1 MRHMFTVVA
10 LALASLCSPAETLR
24 VMTFNVRYPNPG
36 DGANTWPARRD
47 LLAETIR
54 ARRPDLIG
62 TQELFYEQGQYIV
75 EKLPEYA
82 WFGLSRRG
90 NHEDE
95 HMGVFYLK
103 NRLRVVESGDFWL
116 SITPEKPGSIS
127 WNMTLPRMVTWAVF
141 EVIGT
146 GKRFRYFN
154 THFAHRREDE
164 AARLKS
170 AQLIA
175 CRLEL
180 LDADEP
186 VVLTGDFNAPA
197 GGAVHEAF
205 TRLLRD
211 AWIEAAERKGPAD
224 TFHGFTGKP
233 RPGRIDWILFRA
245 PWKVRSAETITDR
258 KGDIFPSDHFPVMA
272 VFEIP

>member
-1 MRHMFTVVA
+1 MRPIFLAVA
-10 LALASLCSPAETLR
+10 LAAASQCLPAEILR

-36 DGANTWPARRD
+36 DGDNVWSARRD
-47 LLAETIR
+47 LLVETIR
-54 ARRPDLIG
+54 SRRPDVVG
-62 TQELFYEQGQYIV
+62 TQELFYEQAQYIV
-75 EKLPEYA
+75 ERLPEYA

-90 NHEDE
+90 NREDE
-95 HMGVFYLK
+95 HMGVFYRK
-103 NRLRVVESGDFWL
+103 DRLRVIESGDFWL

-127 WNMTLPRMVTWAVF
+127 WNMSLPRMVTWAVF
-141 EVIGT
+141 ELTAT
-146 GKRFRYFN
+146 GRRFRYFN

-164 AARLKS
+164 TARQKS

-180 LDADEP
+180 LEAGEP

-197 GGAVHEAF
+197 GGPVYE
-205 TRLLRD
+205 TLRRLLRD
-211 AWIEAAERKGPAD
+211 AWTEAGERRGPED

-245 PWKVRSAETITDR
+245 PWKAVVAETITDSR
-258 KGDIFPSDHFPVMA
+258 GAVFPSDHFPVMA